1 MCDASLKCL
10 HDSTDWKE
18 KSFGIFCFVSDVN
31 LKQKSISELERQLL
45 QVVQESF
52 QKAVLGNPL
61 DFVGRNVLRMMGC
74 K

>member
-1 MCDASLKCL
+1 MIQL
-10 HDSTDWKE
+10 TE
-18 KSFGIFCFVSDVN
+18 KNNLLIFFFFVSDVN

>member
-1 MCDASLKCL
+1 MCVASLKCL

-18 KSFGIFCFVSDVN
+18 KSFGIFSFVSDVN

-52 QKAVLGNPL
+52 QKAV
-61 DFVGRNVLRMMGC
+61 
-74 K
+74 